1 MYPID
6 LNMAVELAELRFIVT
21 RLSFLV
27 WSSVLQLIMG
37 LIYRMKILYENFKI
51 KYNFFH

>member
-6 LNMAVELAELRFIVT
+6 LNMAVELAEL